1 MAQME
6 SSNIIRDFLVS
17 LHKSYLPNVEEMR
30 KAGLA
35 TNLSLSTVNQAALSG
50 KGSAITHGLLICYG
64 LKIKPDALSSHLP
77 KMRKVFSGA
86 DKYSVL
92 DENIQKVLKVY
103 SVDEIIVF
111 LEMMLAKDKI
121 EKSLG
126 LKKKIGRPHKAN
138 S

>member
-1 MAQME
+1 MAKIE
-6 SSNIIRDFLVS
+6 SSNIIRDFLVN
-17 LHKSYLPNVEEMR
+17 LHRSYLPNVEEMR
-30 KAGLA
+30 RAGEA
-35 TNLSLSTVNQAALSG
+35 TKLSLSTVNQAVIKG

-64 LKIKPDALSSHLP
+64 LKIKPETLANYLP
-77 KMRKVFSGA
+77 KFRKLFAGA

-103 SVDEIIVF
+103 SVDEVIVF

-121 EKSLG
+121 ERNLG
-126 LKKKIGRPHKAN
+126 IKKRIGRPGKT